1 MGHGSERYTGWNPL
15 ILIFLAAVL
24 TLIVTPGAFAA
35 EESYPGYFPVQ
46 KPSVPFQSSVPTSMT
61 TPTAPSIPGVPRA
74 PTAPQIPT
82 DRLRGGD
89 RPTRDRRGPSG
100 QERAAEGERVFEFL
114 PAEEPLSAFELY
126 VQTLE
131 EKDIDRKTP
140 GPFTV
145 STDIRQF
152 GYDLF
157 RQPPSTFAPVDYAP
171 VSPNYLLGPGDEVRI
186 SVWGTINGEF
196 APVID
201 INGKILLPSVG
212 VVHLSGLTFA
222 EGKAFIEK
230 EFSRQYKPSQVKINV
245 SMGRLR
251 AIRVF
256 VVGNARKPG
265 GYTISSYAA
274 LANALFAAGGPNKVG
289 SLRNIQVKR
298 NGQTLVHFDL
308 YDLLLK
314 GDKTKDVR
322 LMPEDVVF
330 IPPIGPLAGIAG
342 NVRTPAIYEMKGE
355 TTLGDLIDMAGGL
368 NDIAFTGRVQIIRIV
383 DNHRQTVL
391 EYNLTEQS
399 ANQITLQSG
408 DVVKVFPIMEN
419 LRRVRLTG
427 AVEREGEY
435 GISPGMTVSDLISL
449 AGGPKYYAFMEEAEL
464 IRVSPTPEGP
474 VTEKTVLNLEKAL
487 AGDPE
492 HNIGLMEDD
501 YLMVKAVPEWEL
513 YREVAVTGEVK
524 FPGIY
529 TIRKGERLS
538 SLIDRV
544 GLTDKAYLRGA
555 VFTRQ
560 SVRVLQQT
568 QLEESIDRL
577 EQQILSRSA
586 ATIEA
591 AISPESAKQEQAAME
606 QRVALVAKL
615 RAARA
620 KGRLA
625 IDFSLIEDLER
636 FQGSEYDLVLED
648 GDTFHVPDTPA
659 QVQVIGSVYNQNAF
673 LHDSKGTV
681 ESYVTMAGGMTR
693 DADKKE
699 IYVLKVD
706 GTAISDRQTKGFMK
720 RGLDPGDTV
729 VVPERLDKVAWLRE
743 IKDITQI
750 LYQVAVTA
758 GVLIVAY

>member
-1 MGHGSERYTGWNPL
+1 
-15 ILIFLAAVL
+15 
-24 TLIVTPGAFAA
+24 
-35 EESYPGYFPVQ
+35 
-46 KPSVPFQSSVPTSMT
+46 
-61 TPTAPSIPGVPRA
+61 
-74 PTAPQIPT
+74 
-82 DRLRGGD
+82 
-89 RPTRDRRGPSG
+89 
-100 QERAAEGERVFEFL
+100 VFEFL

-126 VQTLE
+126 VRSLE
-131 EKDIDRKTP
+131 EKDIRDDFGREPEMTALDFEP
-140 GPFTV
+140 EPPSPYAI

-171 VSPNYLLGPGDEVRI
+171 VSPDYLLGPGDEVRI

-201 INGKILLPSVG
+201 IDGKIVLPSVG
-212 VVHLSGLTFA
+212 VVHLSGLTFD

-256 VVGNARKPG
+256 VVGNASNPG

-435 GISPGMTVSDLISL
+435 GISPGMTVRDLISL

-544 GLTDKAYLRGA
+544 GLTDKAYLRATCGA
-555 VFTRQ
+555 PCSPANRCG
-560 SVRVLQQT
+560 SSSRH
-568 QLEESIDRL
+568 S
-577 EQQILSRSA
+577 SRSPS
-586 ATIEA
+586 TGWN
-591 AISPESAKQEQAAME
+591 SRSCRGRRPPSRRPYPPN
-606 QRVALVAKL
+606 QRN
-615 RAARA
+615 RNR
-620 KGRLA
+620 R
-625 IDFSLIEDLER
+625 
-636 FQGSEYDLVLED
+636 
-648 GDTFHVPDTPA
+648 PW
-659 QVQVIGSVYNQNAF
+659 N
-673 LHDSKGTV
+673 
-681 ESYVTMAGGMTR
+681 
-693 DADKKE
+693 
-699 IYVLKVD
+699 
-706 GTAISDRQTKGFMK
+706 
-720 RGLDPGDTV
+720 RGLLFWPNCGRPGPRAGWPSTSPSSRTWRDSRDPSTTWSWRTAT
-729 VVPERLDKVAWLRE
+729 PSTCPTPRPRCRSSARCTTRTPSCT
-743 IKDITQI
+743 TQR
-750 LYQVAVTA
+750 APWNPT
-758 GVLIVAY
+758 